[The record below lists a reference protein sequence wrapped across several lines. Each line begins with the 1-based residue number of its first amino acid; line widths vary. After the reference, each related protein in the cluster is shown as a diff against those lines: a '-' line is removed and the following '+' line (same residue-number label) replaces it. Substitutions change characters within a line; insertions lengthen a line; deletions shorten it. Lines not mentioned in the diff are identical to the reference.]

1 MVCHADARDAVA
13 HGPAVR
19 GRRAVSRSLQRRA
32 RGGRHRGHLP
42 AYVRPHRAAALHHRR
57 APGAGRAGLRHLAVC
72 VPAARPALPDCRRQ
86 PPALQSG
93 RPGGAAPRLLG
104 RYRGITGKAAAGRRA
119 DTLAARAFSRAPAI
133 RREPGMSAATA
144 PKPAGAAIPS
154 LIGWLLLTAIAA
166 ALGALASAR
175 AATFYAQLERPAWAP
190 PAWLFGPVWSV
201 LYLLLYAGQLALNA
215 LWSCLFFAWHLGA
228 PACACIVVLWLMIA
242 ATVVLFGRRERLAA
256 ILLWPYLAW
265 VSFAGLLCL
274 SIWQRNPVLLG

>member
-119 DTLAARAFSRAPAI
+119 DTLAARAFPRAPAI
-133 RREPGMSAATA
+133 RRGPGMSTATA

-154 LIGWLLLTAIAA
+154 LIGWLLLTAVAA

-175 AATFYAQLERPAWAP
+175 AAQFYAQLERPAWAP
-190 PAWLFGPVWSV
+190 PAWLFGRVTVPRPAPA
-201 LYLLLYAGQLALNA
+201 LLLYAGQLALNA
-215 LWSCLFFAWHLGA
+215 LWSWLFFAWHLGA
-228 PACACIVVLWLMIA
+228 PACACIVVLWLKI
-242 ATVVLFGRRERLAA
+242 G
-256 ILLWPYLAW
+256 
-265 VSFAGLLCL
+265 
-274 SIWQRNPVLLG
+274 

>member
-1 MVCHADARDAVA
+1 
-13 HGPAVR
+13 
-19 GRRAVSRSLQRRA
+19 
-32 RGGRHRGHLP
+32 
-42 AYVRPHRAAALHHRR
+42 
-57 APGAGRAGLRHLAVC
+57 
-72 VPAARPALPDCRRQ
+72 
-86 PPALQSG
+86 
-93 RPGGAAPRLLG
+93 
-104 RYRGITGKAAAGRRA
+104 
-119 DTLAARAFSRAPAI
+119 
-133 RREPGMSAATA
+133 MSAANA
-144 PKPAGAAIPS
+144 PKPARAAIPS
-154 LIGWLLLTAIAA
+154 LIGWLLLTAVAA

-201 LYLLLYAGQLALNA
+201 LYLLMAVAAWRVGRVAVPRPAPALLLYAGQLALNA
-215 LWSCLFFAWHLGA
+215 LWSWLFFAWHLGA